1 MPAPGVRHEDEH
13 PRLAVPLAPGHPRR
27 RPQRPQRRGVRGAAA
42 AALQG
47 RGGRVGAT
55 AGGRAGRGGGG
66 GPGGRR
72 GGQRP
77 VHACCA
83 CPRGACASAAGV
95 QLAAQYPAFQR
106 YDRKGLAAAL
116 RFYGAAE
123 LPPAMVDWALDLT
136 RHHMSALYEACP
148 DWGWSD
154 ARKRGE
160 LADPAARHLVLGQPV
175 AFVHFRFEEEEGE
188 AVLYCYEIQVAAA
201 VQGKGLGR
209 FLMQLLE
216 LVGRKS
222 GVARLMLTVFH
233 QSAAA
238 VALYR
243 KLG

>member
-1 MPAPGVRHEDEH
+1 MPACLQENERI
-13 PRLAVPLAPGHPRR
+13 
-27 RPQRPQRRGVRGAAA
+27 
-42 AALQG
+42 AALAAQ
-47 RGGRVGAT
+47 V
-55 AGGRAGRGGGG
+55 RALNE
-66 GPGGRR
+66 
-72 GGQRP
+72 
-77 VHACCA
+77 
-83 CPRGACASAAGV
+83 ASAAGV

-160 LADPAARHLVLGQPV
+160 LADPAARHLVVYQQGEQQQGAGQQQGGQQQQRVEQAAPLAAPAACVPAAAEQENQAAAGNGGGGAELGQPV

-201 VQGKGLGR
+201 VQVRLPACDALLGAAH
-209 FLMQLLE
+209 
-216 LVGRKS
+216 
-222 GVARLMLTVFH
+222 VAGE
-233 QSAAA
+233 
-238 VALYR
+238 
-243 KLG
+243 KLGGRA